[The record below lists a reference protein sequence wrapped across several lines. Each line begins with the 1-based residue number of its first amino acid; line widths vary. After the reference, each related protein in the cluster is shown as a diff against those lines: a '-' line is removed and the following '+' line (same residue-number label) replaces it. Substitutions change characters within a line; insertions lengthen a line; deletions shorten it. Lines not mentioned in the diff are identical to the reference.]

1 MTEGTE
7 APPAA
12 GTFCWNE
19 LMTPDTNAAQAFYCQ
34 LFGWTTET
42 MDMGGGRIYHLF
54 KQGDKSTGGM
64 MKIEGPQMEGVP
76 PHWLSYVTVD
86 SVDATTSQA
95 ESLGATVYV
104 PPTEIPNIGRF
115 SVIAD
120 PTGGT
125 LGLFQSAP

>member
-1 MTEGTE
+1 MTEQTE

-19 LMTPDTNAAQAFYCQ
+19 LMTPDTKAAETFYSG

-54 KQGDKSTGGM
+54 KQGEKSTAGM
-64 MKIEGPQMEGVP
+64 LAIQGPEMEGVP
-76 PHWLSYVTVD
+76 PNWLAYITVD
-86 SVDATTSQA
+86 SVDTSTSKAQ
-95 ESLGATVYV
+95 SLGATVDV
-104 PPTEIPNIGRF
+104 PPTDIPNIGRF
-115 SVIAD
+115 SVITD

-125 LGLFQSAP
+125 VGLFQSQH